1 MNTEYRNKFYNRI
14 KDVFEKEETQE
25 QQAFLQAREN
35 FNDQQKLGF
44 ELAKAVVERSYPK
57 EDVAYTTQYLKRNM
71 ATPVM

>member
-1 MNTEYRNKFYNRI
+1 MYLKKKN
-14 KDVFEKEETQE
+14 TQE
-25 QQAFLQAREN
+25 QQAFMQARED

-57 EDVAYTTQYLKRNM
+57 EDVATLRTFKKNM